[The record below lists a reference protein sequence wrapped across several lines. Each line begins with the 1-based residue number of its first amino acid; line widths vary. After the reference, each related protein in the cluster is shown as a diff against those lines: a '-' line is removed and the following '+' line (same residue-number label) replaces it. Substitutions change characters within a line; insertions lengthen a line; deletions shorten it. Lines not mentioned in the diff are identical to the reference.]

1 MCYKM
6 KDSQILMKLKKKKNW
21 HGKSIEIGKDERKAI
36 EWNPTLERLCESN
49 LYKGDIYIYNENK
62 NLKTIFK

>member
-1 MCYKM
+1 
-6 KDSQILMKLKKKKNW
+6 MKLKKKKIDAE
-21 HGKSIEIGKDERKAI
+21 KSIEISKDERKAI

-62 NLKTIFK
+62 NIKTIFN